1 VVNTQDSTVQRGPEI
16 NNDRGGSL
24 AASSPASQGDPLP
37 ALPEEEHMQRSLV
50 RASIVLALPLA
61 ATAAFAAEGRTPV
74 WASGTLL
81 GTDGKYIVTRNI
93 AGGAGAVIL
102 IGAPNVELD
111 LNGFT
116 LTGAGSPVISVL
128 PGADH
133 VTIRNGVLAGGTIGI
148 DAPGPTRKIDIED
161 VKIHNPA
168 NSGIHLGDVEGAAI
182 RGVEITDTSSEGI
195 LWDGPGLVKHG
206 TIANNLLRRTSAGIV
221 VLNNCSSV
229 AIEDNRLEEP
239 GTGAGGVFP
248 GYGITLVTCGATLVK
263 NNTIE
268 RSKADGINL
277 INTKGNKIYNNV
289 VRTAGGNGI
298 RLDGGSSDTLVIHNV
313 VSGSGTGALG
323 TGGSGVMVEGSFNVV
338 EGNLLNSNAGIGLHY
353 CGPAACSNTFGRNT
367 ARGNTGAVLPAFCGA
382 CVAFGVGAAAPN
394 ACNTAAA
401 CAPANTSSSG
411 NLIPGPPIF

>member
-1 VVNTQDSTVQRGPEI
+1 
-16 NNDRGGSL
+16 
-24 AASSPASQGDPLP
+24 
-37 ALPEEEHMQRSLV
+37 MQRTIV
-50 RASIVLALPLA
+50 RASLVLTLPFLA
-61 ATAAFAAEGRTPV
+61 AGALAAEGRTPV

-81 GTDGKYIVTRNI
+81 GADGKYVVTRNI

-102 IGAPNVELD
+102 IGASNVDLD

-128 PGADH
+128 AGADH

-161 VKIHNPA
+161 VKIHDPA
-168 NSGIHLGDVEGAAI
+168 NSGIHLGSVEGAAI
-182 RGVEITDTSSEGI
+182 RRVEITDTGSEGI
-195 LWDGPGLVKHG
+195 LWDGGAIVKHG

-221 VLNNCSSV
+221 VLNNCSSLAV
-229 AIEDNRLEEP
+229 EDNRLEEP
-239 GTGAGGVFP
+239 GTNPGGVFP
-248 GYGITLVTCGATLVK
+248 GYGITLVACGAALVK

-277 INTKGNKIYNNV
+277 ISSRGNKLINNV

-298 RLDGGSSDTLVIHNV
+298 RLDGGTSDTLVIHNV

-323 TGGSGVMVEGSFNVV
+323 SGGSGLMIEGSLNVA
-338 EGNLLNSNAGIGLHY
+338 ESNLLNSNSGIGLHY

-382 CVAFGVGAAAPN
+382 CVAFGAGAVGPN
-394 ACNTAAA
+394 TCNTAAA

>member
-1 VVNTQDSTVQRGPEI
+1 
-16 NNDRGGSL
+16 
-24 AASSPASQGDPLP
+24 
-37 ALPEEEHMQRSLV
+37 MQRTIV
-50 RASIVLALPLA
+50 RASLVLTLPFLA
-61 ATAAFAAEGRTPV
+61 AGALAAEGRTPV

-81 GTDGKYIVTRNI
+81 GADGKYVVTRNI
-93 AGGAGAVIL
+93 AAGAGAVIL
-102 IGAPNVELD
+102 IGAPNVDLD

-133 VTIRNGVLAGGTIGI
+133 VTIRNGVLAGGSIGI

-161 VKIHNPA
+161 VKIHDPGT
-168 NSGIHLGDVEGAAI
+168 SGIHLGNVEGAAI
-182 RGVEITDTSSEGI
+182 RRVEITDTASEGI
-195 LWDGPGLVKHG
+195 VWDGPAIVKHG

-221 VLNNCSSV
+221 VLNNCSSL
-229 AIEDNRLEEP
+229 AIEDNRVEEP

-248 GYGITLVTCGATLVK
+248 GYGITLVACGAALVK

-277 INTKGNKIYNNV
+277 INSRGNKLINNV

-298 RLDGGSSDTLVIHNV
+298 RLDGGTSDTLVIHNV

-323 TGGSGVMVEGSFNVV
+323 SGGSGLMIEGSLNVA
-338 EGNLLNSNAGIGLHY
+338 ESNLLNSNSGIGLHY

-382 CVAFGVGAAAPN
+382 CVAFGAGATGPN
-394 ACNTAAA
+394 TCNTAAA
-401 CAPANTSSSG
+401 CAPVNSSSSG